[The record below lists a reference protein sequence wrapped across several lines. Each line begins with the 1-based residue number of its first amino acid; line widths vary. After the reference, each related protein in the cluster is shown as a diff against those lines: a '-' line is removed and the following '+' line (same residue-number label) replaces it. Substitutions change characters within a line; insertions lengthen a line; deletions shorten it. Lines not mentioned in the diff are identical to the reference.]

1 MATTSSAVCASDEE
15 ATATRDSG
23 IVSGS
28 STRMG
33 SVSAEGAHSVFDRGV
48 VSIPASTE
56 TGVGSKGATTWGDK
70 EDIARS
76 LVGVVTDVD
85 GDCVSAG
92 IGVSAAGGK
101 ATVEGSL

>member
-15 ATATRDSG
+15 VAATRDSG

-33 SVSAEGAHSVFDRGV
+33 SVSAKGSHSVSDKVV

-56 TGVGSKGATTWGDK
+56 TGVGFEGATTWGDK
-70 EDIARS
+70 EDIAGS
-76 LVGVVTDVD
+76 LVGVVIDVD
-85 GDCVSAG
+85 EDCVSAG
-92 IGVSAAGGK
+92 IGGSTAGGK